1 MAPAIPVGLVAPLPP
16 QVGGVATVAGW
27 LLDHE
32 TDLECSYVPFDLHRP
47 AGSETG
53 GRIRASTL
61 TAQARL
67 LARFL
72 RWAPTAPPLVHYC
85 VACTTTGLARDLAY
99 VAVLRLRRRRVVAHV
114 HALAEG
120 SSVWR
125 LGMRALARMTAERVV
140 NSPHAVAE
148 LERLGISSRHVTNPL
163 RLRPRRVQ
171 GEGARL
177 RLLFVG
183 MYGKLKGTPELI
195 EALASARAGGVDATL
210 RLVGLEGHRGEERR
224 LRQRVSRLELDC
236 AVEFAGL
243 VSSDRI
249 GEHYAAADVI
259 CLPSHREGLPM
270 VLLEGMAFGL
280 PALATPVGGIPQLVE
295 DRVTGLLVPPG
306 DVEHLADAIAE
317 LARDPEG
324 RKRMGSAAAD
334 RVRSIA
340 DPDHVLAS
348 WRTLYREYA
357 A

>member
-1 MAPAIPVGLVAPLPP
+1 MAPRTSVGLVAPLPP

-32 TDLECSYVPFDLHRP
+32 SDLQCRYVTFDLHRP
-47 AGSETG
+47 PGAETG

-61 TAQARL
+61 TGQARL

-72 RWAPTAPPLVHYC
+72 RWTRSSPPLVHYC

-99 VAVLRLRRRRVVAHV
+99 VALLRLRRRRVVAHV
-114 HALAEG
+114 HALAEDSG
-120 SSVWR
+120 IWR
-125 LGMRALARMTAERVV
+125 VGMRVLARMTAERVV

-148 LERLGISSRHVTNPL
+148 LERLGISSRNVPNPL
-163 RLRPRRVQ
+163 RFRPRRST
-171 GEGARL
+171 EATARL

-183 MYGKLKGTPELI
+183 TYGELKGTPDLI
-195 EALASARAGGVDATL
+195 EALALARARGVEATL
-210 RLVGLEGHRGEERR
+210 RLVGREGHRGEERG
-224 LRQRVSRLELDC
+224 LRRRVSRLGLDG

-243 VSSDRI
+243 VSTDRI
-249 GEHYAAADVI
+249 GEHYASADVI

-280 PALATPVGGIPQLVE
+280 PALATPVGGIPHLVE
-295 DRVTGLLVPPG
+295 DGVTGSLVPPG
-306 DVEHLADAIAE
+306 DVERIAE
-317 LARDPEG
+317 AIEALARDPEG
-324 RKRMGSAAAD
+324 RKRMGGVAAS

-340 DPDHVLAS
+340 DPAHVLAG